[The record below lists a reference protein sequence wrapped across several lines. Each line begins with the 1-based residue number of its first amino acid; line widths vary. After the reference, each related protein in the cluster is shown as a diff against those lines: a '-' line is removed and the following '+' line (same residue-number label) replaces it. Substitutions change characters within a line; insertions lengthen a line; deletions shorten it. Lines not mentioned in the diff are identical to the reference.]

1 LRDVFRIFFSTG
13 WRQQVLILIV
23 LLASGIVEVIGIATL
38 WPIIGLVGDS
48 GMAND
53 HVIDDYVRWGLEAVG
68 LPLTIEVLLG
78 VILGAALL
86 SFLFGTA
93 GSVFVGRSVANFGTG
108 VRLQLIDALVHARWS
123 YFVAQPVARFT
134 AAINADAE
142 RASVA
147 FKAAGLCLVGLV
159 QGAVL
164 MVMAMFVSWPFFLGA
179 IAVVAVLWL
188 AVGRYMRMA
197 KKAGRGKSKH
207 NLALLHSVIDALTN
221 VKALKAMNR
230 HGYIGHS
237 FAVHVDRLRRATQ
250 AETYSTSAM
259 RAIQEPLFIGL
270 LLGGL
275 YVGYTY
281 LNMDLR
287 VMLGS
292 TLLLQRVADAINT
305 VRANYQRV
313 VLDRPSYWHLQE
325 LLDEVRA
332 NREILATGALPPLP
346 AQVRLTA
353 VGFAYP
359 GKQVMQ
365 DANLTMN
372 AGDLTAVIG
381 PSGAGKTTIADLV
394 AGLHVPTDGSILVG
408 DLPLSDLDMAAW
420 RRQLGYIPQDS
431 ILFNDT
437 IINNV
442 TLGDTRVPVA
452 EVQAALVAADAWGF
466 VSQLP
471 GGMNFSIGV
480 RGSLLSGGQRQRLA
494 IARALIGDPKLLIL
508 DEATSALDHK
518 TAQEIAKAA
527 HALTGTRTI
536 LAITHQALWVDAAD
550 SVYEIRDG
558 KVTMDPAPISGSA

>member
-1 LRDVFRIFFSTG
+1 MI
-13 WRQQVLILIV
+13 
-23 LLASGIVEVIGIATL
+23 
-38 WPIIGLVGDS
+38 
-48 GMAND
+48 
-53 HVIDDYVRWGLEAVG
+53 
-68 LPLTIEVLLG
+68 
-78 VILGAALL
+78 
-86 SFLFGTA
+86 
-93 GSVFVGRSVANFGTG
+93 
-108 VRLQLIDALVHARWS
+108 
-123 YFVAQPVARFT
+123 
-134 AAINADAE
+134 
-142 RASVA
+142 
-147 FKAAGLCLVGLV
+147 
-159 QGAVL
+159 
-164 MVMAMFVSWPFFLGA
+164 MAMFVSWPFFLGA

-281 LNMDLR
+281 LGMDLR

-292 TLLLQRVADAINT
+292 TLLLQRIADAINT

-394 AGLHVPTDGSILVG
+394 AGLHVPTDGSILIG
-408 DLPLSDLDMAAW
+408 GLPLSDLDMAAW

-452 EVQAALVAADAWGF
+452 DVQAALVAADAWGF

>member
-23 LLASGIVEVIGIATL
+23 LLTSGVVEIVGIATL
-38 WPIIGLVGDS
+38 WPIIGLVGGED
-48 GMAND
+48 MAND
-53 HVIDDYVRWGLEAVG
+53 HIIDDYVRMALEAVG
-68 LPLTIEVLLG
+68 LPLTIEVLLC
-78 VILGAALL
+78 VILGAAVI
-86 SFLFGTA
+86 SFMFGTA

-108 VRLQLIDALVHARWS
+108 IRLQLIDALVHAKWS

-134 AAINADAE
+134 AAMNSDAD

-147 FKAAGLCLVGLV
+147 FKSAGMCLVGLT
-159 QGAVL
+159 QAIVL
-164 MVMAMFVSWPFFLGA
+164 MVMAIFVSWPFFLGA
-179 IAVVAVLWL
+179 IGITVVLWL

-197 KKAGRGKSKH
+197 KKAGRGKTKH

-230 HGYIGHS
+230 HGFIGHT

-259 RAIQEPLFIGL
+259 RAIQEPLFVSL

-275 YVGYTY
+275 YVGHTF
-281 LNMDLR
+281 LGMDLR

-292 TLLLQRVADAINT
+292 TLLLKRIADSISSI
-305 VRANYQRV
+305 RANYQRV
-313 VLDRPSYWHLQE
+313 VLDRISYWHLQR
-325 LLDEVRA
+325 LLAEVRE
-332 NREILATGALPPLP
+332 NRENLASGALPPLP
-346 AQVRLTA
+346 ADISLSN

-365 DANLTMN
+365 HANLTLS
-372 AGDLTAVIG
+372 AGELTTVIG

-394 AGLHVPTDGSILVG
+394 AGLHAPTEGTILVG
-408 DLPLSDLDMAAW
+408 QTPIGDLDMAAW

-442 TLGDTRVPVA
+442 TLGDTTIPQADVR
-452 EVQAALVAADAWGF
+452 AALVAADAWGF

-471 GGMNFSIGV
+471 GEMNFSIGV

-494 IARALIGDPKLLIL
+494 IARALIGNPKLLIL

-527 HALTGTRTI
+527 QALTGSRTI

-550 SVYEIRDG
+550 TVYEIRDG
-558 KVTMDPAPISGSA
+558 RVAIAPSAIPGSA

>member
-1 LRDVFRIFFSTG
+1 MRDVFRIFFSTG
-13 WRQQVLILIV
+13 WRQQLLILVV
-23 LLASGIVEVIGIATL
+23 LLASGVVEVIGIATL
-38 WPIIGLVGDS
+38 WPIVGLIGGE

-53 HVIDDYVRWGLEAVG
+53 HVIDDYVRWGLERVG

-78 VILGAALL
+78 VVLAAAIV

-108 VRLQLIDALVHARWS
+108 VRLKVIDALVRARWS

-134 AAINADAE
+134 AAINSDAE
-142 RASVA
+142 RAGVA
-147 FKAAGLCLVGLV
+147 FKSAGFCLAGLV
-159 QGAVL
+159 QASVL
-164 MVMAMFVSWPFFLGA
+164 MVMALFVSWPFFLGA
-179 IAVVAVLWL
+179 IGVTIVLWL

-230 HGYIGHS
+230 HGFIAQT
-237 FAVHVDRLRRATQ
+237 FAIHVDRLRRATR
-250 AETYSTSAM
+250 AETYSSSAV
-259 RAIQEPLFIGL
+259 RAVQEPLFVIL

-275 YVGYTY
+275 YVGHAF
-281 LNMDLR
+281 LGMDIR

-292 TLLLQRVADAINT
+292 TLLLKRIADAIGT

-313 VLDRPSYWHLQE
+313 LLDRVSYWQLQE
-325 LLDEVRA
+325 LISEVRA
-332 NREILATGALPPLP
+332 NREDLAQGALPPLP
-346 AQVRLTA
+346 ADIRLNG

-359 GKQVMQ
+359 GKQVMENA
-365 DANLTMN
+365 DIVLRAGELT
-372 AGDLTAVIG
+372 TIIG

-394 AGLHVPTDGSILVG
+394 AGLHRPTEGSIVIG
-408 DLPLSDLDMAAW
+408 DTPIEALDMAAW

-437 IINNV
+437 IHNNV
-442 TLGDTRVPVA
+442 TLGDSRIMAADVR
-452 EVQAALVAADAWGF
+452 AALVAADAWSF
-466 VSQLP
+466 VEKLP
-471 GGMNFSIGV
+471 GQLEFSIGV

-518 TAQEIAKAA
+518 TAHEIARAA
-527 HALTGTRTI
+527 RALSGSRTI

-558 KVTMDPAPISGSA
+558 KVTAADPMPSSA

>member
-1 LRDVFRIFFSTG
+1 MRDVFRIFFSTG
-13 WRQQVLILIV
+13 WKQQVLILIV
-23 LLASGIVEVIGIATL
+23 LLTSGVVEIVGIATL
-38 WPIIGLVGDS
+38 WPIVGLVGGE
-48 GMAND
+48 GMSND
-53 HVIDDYVRWGLEAVG
+53 HVIDDYVRWGLAAVG
-68 LPLTIEVLLG
+68 LPLTIEVLLS
-78 VILGAALL
+78 VILGAAVI
-86 SFLFGTA
+86 SFMFGTA

-108 VRLQLIDALVHARWS
+108 IRLQLIDALVHARWS

-134 AAINADAE
+134 AAMNSDAD
-142 RASVA
+142 RAGIA
-147 FKAAGLCLVGLV
+147 FKSAGMCLVGLV
-159 QGAVL
+159 QALVL

-179 IAVVAVLWL
+179 VAITAVLWL

-207 NLALLHSVIDALTN
+207 NLALIHSVIDALTN

-230 HGYIGHS
+230 HGFIGHT

-259 RAIQEPLFIGL
+259 RAIQEPLFVGL

-275 YVGYTY
+275 YVGNTF
-281 LNMDLR
+281 LGMDLR
-287 VMLGS
+287 VMLGA
-292 TLLLQRVADAINT
+292 TLLLKRIADAIST
-305 VRANYQRV
+305 VRSNYQRV
-313 VLDRPSYWHLQE
+313 VLDRVAYWHLQK
-325 LLDEVRA
+325 LLSEVRD
-332 NREILATGALPPLP
+332 NREALASGALPPLP
-346 AQVRLTA
+346 ADIALNA

-359 GKQVMQ
+359 GKQVMEQ
-365 DANLTMN
+365 ANLTLS
-372 AGDLTAVIG
+372 AGELTTVIG

-394 AGLHVPTDGSILVG
+394 AGLHAPSSGAIMVGNTSLV
-408 DLPLSDLDMAAW
+408 DVDMAAW
-420 RRQLGYIPQDS
+420 RKQLGYIPQDS

-442 TLGDTRVPVA
+442 TLGDTRVPIE
-452 EVQAALVAADAWGF
+452 EVRAALVAADAWGF

-471 GGMNFSIGV
+471 QTMNFSIGV

-494 IARALIGDPKLLIL
+494 IARALIGQPKLLIL

-518 TAQEIAKAA
+518 TAEEIAKAA
-527 HALTGTRTI
+527 QALTGSRTI

-558 KVTMDPAPISGSA
+558 KVTMAPLAAPESA

>member
-1 LRDVFRIFFSTG
+1 MRDVFRIFFSTG

-53 HVIDDYVRWGLEAVG
+53 HVIDDYVRWGLAAVG

-281 LNMDLR
+281 LGMDLR

-292 TLLLQRVADAINT
+292 TLLLQRIADAINT

-394 AGLHVPTDGSILVG
+394 AGLHVPTDGSILIG

-452 EVQAALVAADAWGF
+452 DVQAALVAADAWGF

-518 TAQEIAKAA
+518 TAQEIAKSA
-527 HALTGTRTI
+527 HALTGSRTI